1 MIVNFL
7 HVDFADSDEQ
17 FGIQLHPSYSIETRG
32 RDVLKQKIS
41 AVRET
46 HGVSERELVHAVK
59 KSLLAHGVNANSG
72 NKTAPIRSSAEALSP
87 VKVESSVDIS
97 KKYQEVRRFLANAVE
112 VGNLDL
118 SLINELLFEDG
129 FLAVEGVLLD
139 YKRDFPADKPSMC
152 KFIKHIAA
160 FHNTYGGYLIIGADE
175 IDKDAAIL
183 PFCEIIPPI
192 ESKQLRDFCR
202 EYLSAPIE
210 LQIAV
215 LDFEFHAKKWQVQAI
230 HIPKRGQVD
239 PVSSKKDGAIGKG
252 GKPTFHGGEIFVRDG
267 DNSVIASSPS
277 HFKLIYGS
285 RVNPFLIVDAAAAVI
300 SPVEGRLPDRSF
312 ICPEFI
318 GRQDVIAQLY
328 RWLSDDFS
336 CVRVLAGEGGLGKT
350 SIAYEFAQEVSRS
363 RLGNIDLIV
372 WMTAKTQQFRALTNS
387 YEEVIDTHF
396 STSKE
401 LFSELAFKLAATK
414 EEVADTS
421 ENQLP
426 KLLKNLLKNIRVF
439 AVIDDL
445 DSLDINEQKRCIE
458 VCQQLAGEG
467 SRFLFTTR
475 KNATASSST
484 AIELQGLSIEDYQKL
499 IASWQL
505 RLKLA
510 PFTEKSVERLYE
522 ASKGSPLY
530 TESLL
535 RLIRSGMSP
544 NDAIAA
550 WRGALGIDVRNAA
563 LKREVLQLGAE
574 ARRSLVTVAIL
585 GECSYA
591 EVKQATGFSDQTL
604 VDSFNELQSLFL
616 LYAPEIAGQSRT
628 GISNTTRDLVRSL
641 GPELIPSFS
650 AYEQATKANRFKVKS
665 RSVDVNAV
673 GAAINQALALLAA
686 RNPEEALKT
695 VDEVNKKF
703 GGKNYDLLFMRA
715 RSLLA
720 CNPSRIDEA
729 LRSFKQAYAYGQRKA
744 LFFQL
749 WFETESQAEHYEIAI
764 EVANDALGAG
774 SGNKSDWLINRAHSR
789 IRSAA
794 AQSKVNDVEH
804 SRMQLVRA
812 ANDLVDARKVAPDLE
827 WDNVWKELL
836 YSTHDSLWS
845 LDTREMLEMPPLINA
860 LDGQLHAIGRGD
872 TRFDVFVRLP
882 GVLDAMSRVLVGGR
896 DSRSEKE
903 NNLMVQSTRQ
913 CLAAYKAAPQ
923 NLRSMRAFDL
933 ACKQIDSYAAE
944 YGV

>member
-1 MIVNFL
+1 MNTKENSPTK
-7 HVDFADSDEQ
+7 A
-17 FGIQLHPSYSIETRG
+17 
-32 RDVLKQKIS
+32 
-41 AVRET
+41 T
-46 HGVSERELVHAVK
+46 HGIPERALVNAVK
-59 KSLLAHGVNANSG
+59 KSMLEYEVKPTTGMQVRSPQLNQEP
-72 NKTAPIRSSAEALSP
+72 TSSAGSEFP
-87 VKVESSVDIS
+87 VDNS
-97 KKYQEVRRFLANAVE
+97 KRFQEVRRFLANSIE
-112 VGNLDL
+112 MGKLDQT
-118 SLINELLFEDG
+118 LIDQLLFEDG

-139 YKRDFPADKPSMC
+139 YKRDIPTDKASMC

-160 FHNTYGGYLIIGADE
+160 FHNTYGGYLIIGAAE
-175 IDKDAAIL
+175 IQKDAEIL
-183 PFCEIIPPI
+183 PFCEVVQPI
-192 ESKQLRDFCR
+192 ESKQLRDLCR

-215 LDFEFHAKKWQVQAI
+215 LDFDFRAKKWQVQVI

-239 PVSSKKDGAIGKG
+239 PVVSKKDSAMGKT
-252 GKPTFHGGEIFVRDG
+252 GKPIFQAGEIFVRDG
-267 DNSVIASSPS
+267 DNTVIASTST
-277 HFKLIYGS
+277 HFKLVYGF
-285 RVNPFLIVDAAAAVI
+285 RVNPFSIVDKNAAVI
-300 SPVEGRLPDRSF
+300 SPVEGLLPDRGF

-318 GRQDVIAQLY
+318 GRQDIISQLY
-328 RWLSDDFS
+328 EWLSDDFS
-336 CVRVLAGEGGLGKT
+336 CVRVIAGEGGLGKT

-363 RLGNIDLIV
+363 HLGNIELIV
-372 WMTAKTQQFRALTNS
+372 WMTAKKQQFRALTNS
-387 YEEVIDTHF
+387 YEEIIDTHF

-401 LFSELAFKLAATK
+401 LFSELALRLAATE
-414 EEVADTS
+414 EEVSNSSDRH
-421 ENQLP
+421 LP
-426 KLLKNLLKNIRVF
+426 RLLKNLLKDIRVF

-484 AIELQGLSIEDYQKL
+484 AIELQGLTIEDYHEL
-499 IASWQL
+499 IASWQS

-510 PFTEKSVERLYE
+510 QFTEKTVERFYE
-522 ASKGSPLY
+522 TTKGSPLY

-535 RLIRSGMSP
+535 RLIRSGMPP
-544 NDAIAA
+544 NDAIAK

-563 LKREVLQLGAE
+563 LKREVLQLGPE
-574 ARRSLVTVAIL
+574 AKRALVTVAIL

-604 VDSFNELQSLFL
+604 VESFNELQSLFL
-616 LYAPEIAGQSRT
+616 LYAPGIAGQSRT

-641 GPELIPSFS
+641 GPELIPSFT
-650 AYEQATKANRFKVKS
+650 AYEQATQANRFKVKS
-665 RSVDVNAV
+665 RGGDVNIV

-695 VDEVNKKF
+695 VDEVNKRF
-703 GGKNYDLLFMRA
+703 GGKNHDLLFMQA

-720 CNPSRIDEA
+720 CNPSRIEEA
-729 LRSFKQAYAYGQRKA
+729 RRSFKQAYAFGQRKA

-749 WFETESQAEHYEIAI
+749 WFETEGQAEHHEIAI
-764 EVANDALGAG
+764 EVASDALGAG

-794 AQSKVNDVEH
+794 AQNKVNDIDH
-804 SRMQLVRA
+804 SRTQLVRA

-845 LDTREMLEMPPLINA
+845 LDTREMLEMPSLINA

-882 GVLDAMSRVLVGGR
+882 RVLDAMSRVLVGGR

-903 NNLMVQSTRQ
+903 NNLMVQSTKL

-923 NLRSMRAFDL
+923 NLRSMRGFEL
-933 ACKQIDSYAAE
+933 ARKQIDGYTAE
-944 YGV
+944 YGVS